1 MATVTVTAGTTD
13 VTTILGTVVDGDTV
27 IFGEGSQTITAGLT
41 KLSDDGHEPATLLV
55 GSGFTGAIGG
65 AAGGLKCSVTT
76 LCHYGAS
83 GGSFYLWAGGTGT
96 AVARMKSVSVGGN
109 FYAVTGG
116 TLTIH
121 EAGSG
126 SAFIAEAVVV
136 TTCYFTGGTLSTGY
150 NSTVYTLL
158 EQHGGSGTVQR
169 GATTFTQYAGSM
181 TIGRSDTSATAP
193 AFGTITAGGKI
204 TAQAA
209 LGNITTLNIVGN
221 GSVDL
226 SNVRTPLT
234 IGTLNGSWD
243 ARKRS
248 ILTSQYATIT
258 ISTTNAPRGGPN
270 DTAP

>member
-1 MATVTVTAGTTD
+1 MATVTVTKGTTD
-13 VTTILGTVVDGDTV
+13 VTTILGTVADGDTV
-27 IFGEGSQTITAGLT
+27 IFGEGSQTITTGLT
-41 KLSDDGHEPATLLV
+41 KLSDDNHEPAILLV
-55 GSGFTGAIGG
+55 GAGFTGAIGG
-65 AAGGLKCSVTT
+65 AAGSLKCSVTT

-83 GGSFYLWAGGTGT
+83 GGQFYLWPGGTGT
-96 AVARMKSVSVGGN
+96 AIARMKAVSIGGN
-109 FYAVTGG
+109 FYATTGG
-116 TLTIH
+116 TLTIL

-126 SAFIAEAVVV
+126 STFVSDSVIV
-136 TTCYFTGGTLSTGY
+136 TTCYCTGGTLTALY
-150 NSTVYTLL
+150 NGTVFTLF
-158 EQHGGSGTVQR
+158 EQHGGSGSIQR

-181 TIGRSDTSATAP
+181 TIGRDDTSATAP
-193 AFGTITAGGKI
+193 AFTTITAGGKI
-204 TAQAA
+204 VAQAA

-258 ISTTNAPRGGPN
+258 IITTNSPRGGR
-270 DTAP
+270 DDVAP